1 MITIL
6 CVILGI
12 LISLLIIS
20 VGVFLEKR
28 DFNNGIC
35 PDCGATLRFFD
46 TDRKN
51 MEITYFEVYLKDG
64 TTFDFDYKCNK
75 VDYGKGD
82 YIVCIHKEKDE
93 ELVYETLAIIPREN
107 VKYILAV

>member
-1 MITIL
+1 
-6 CVILGI
+6 
-12 LISLLIIS
+12 
-20 VGVFLEKR
+20 
-28 DFNNGIC
+28 
-35 PDCGATLRFFD
+35 
-46 TDRKN
+46 

-75 VDYGKGD
+75 VDYGECD

-107 VKYILAV
+107 VKYILAKELRSTFAKNAITLMKGE

>member
-1 MITIL
+1 
-6 CVILGI
+6 
-12 LISLLIIS
+12 
-20 VGVFLEKR
+20 
-28 DFNNGIC
+28 
-35 PDCGATLRFFD
+35 
-46 TDRKN
+46 

-75 VDYGKGD
+75 VDYGKGN

-107 VKYILAV
+107 VKYILTKELWSTFAKNAITLMKGEWYYEIFFSSK

>member
-1 MITIL
+1 
-6 CVILGI
+6 
-12 LISLLIIS
+12 
-20 VGVFLEKR
+20 
-28 DFNNGIC
+28 
-35 PDCGATLRFFD
+35 
-46 TDRKN
+46 

-107 VKYILAV
+107 VKYILTKELWSTFAKNTITLMKGEWYYEIFFSSK

>member
-1 MITIL
+1 
-6 CVILGI
+6 
-12 LISLLIIS
+12 
-20 VGVFLEKR
+20 
-28 DFNNGIC
+28 
-35 PDCGATLRFFD
+35 
-46 TDRKN
+46 

-75 VDYGKGD
+75 IDYGKGD

-107 VKYILAV
+107 VKYILTKEL